1 MCHLYS
7 AVTTLVCTLFLLGL
21 PSSQGEPT
29 SETPQGQRHSH
40 LGLPS
45 SQGEPTSHL
54 HDLQARA
61 GETSKATVGEPTA
74 HIHDLQYHLDE
85 AGKLLTQAK
94 DNYANLQDYTAEI
107 HKQVHVHGEL
117 EKDERTL
124 IKFQKPFKVYL
135 KWLKGENDGAELL
148 YVEGQNNGKMIVHKK
163 LIFGIKKTLE
173 LAPEGFWVRKFS
185 KRSIKDA
192 GFVGIISMSCKEF
205 EEARKN
211 NDIMAVSCST
221 EEVNGRPAH
230 KVAFA
235 VSPQG
240 RHNGYQCR
248 SAEEYFDAEHF
259 MPVKVTFWLWE
270 NDEVESFTFKN
281 IKLNVGLSD
290 NDFDRKN
297 EEYHF

>member
-45 SQGEPTSHL
+45 SQGEPTAHL
-54 HDLQARA
+54 HDLQA
-61 GETSKATVGEPTA
+61 
-74 HIHDLQYHLDE
+74 HLDE

-230 KVAFA
+230 KVNFS
-235 VSPQG
+235 V
-240 RHNGYQCR
+240 
-248 SAEEYFDAEHF
+248 F
-259 MPVKVTFWLWE
+259 
-270 NDEVESFTFKN
+270 
-281 IKLNVGLSD
+281 
-290 NDFDRKN
+290 
-297 EEYHF
+297 